1 MKKGTRIFLISLIVI
16 LMLAIIAAF
25 TYCTINKYAHAEY
38 TDISNDTI
46 VNFNQLFSFNESGYI
61 STSRASVKNNILSV
75 TTAFNASSQIAV
87 NNLVFEANHKYY
99 IYVLGTSLNGQRL
112 AFANGGTII
121 INYYNEMIYEAA
133 SNSTCNYL
141 WGYSGLSV
149 GAYYVNVIDLTLMYG
164 SNEPDLETCKQ
175 IFKTSYYYNKGTPMY
190 FGLNQN
196 DLLQHL
202 EYRINS
208 GILTGYNQNITNT
221 QVSYNNQGELYLT
234 GTYSEN
240 YSGYFLLNL
249 KSTIPIGSIVTIN
262 FNSYLK
268 SSGSSISLCY
278 ANTEE
283 KFITNIPTST
293 NDSSPFSYTFITWEE
308 VSAFYLICDNYSTGT
323 IMTIKDATIS
333 VQLSSDYQFNLQA
346 QYDLGYND
354 ATTYYT
360 QGYGRQEIWQKG
372 FNEGKAKGLQEANG
386 TFTAMDYVKS
396 AFVTLGDIM
405 NIEVFPNFTL
415 GAFFLLPLIT
425 GAIFFIIKISKGG

>member
-16 LMLAIIAAF
+16 LMLAIIAVF

-38 TDISNDTI
+38 ADITSDTI
-46 VNFNQLFSFNESGYI
+46 VNFNQLARNYYKSNIEISSGNNLLVTKDYSLLADHIFYI
-61 STSRASVKNNILSV
+61 KYNFYIPNNRAIEYDIVNTSNDYINVYTASGTNTHDFIFENDSLNCKLTIYTNSSDSRNNI
-75 TTAFNASSQIAV
+75 
-87 NNLVFEANHKYY
+87 
-99 IYVLGTSLNGQRL
+99 
-112 AFANGGTII
+112 II
-121 INYYNEMIYEAA
+121 
-133 SNSTCNYL
+133 
-141 WGYSGLSV
+141 
-149 GAYYVNVIDLTLMYG
+149 IDLTQMFN
-164 SNEPDLETCKQ
+164 SNIPNLEQCQ
-175 IFKTSYYYNKGTPMY
+175 NLFNAPYYNYNEGTPMF
-190 FGLNQN
+190 FGLNEN
-196 DLLQHL
+196 DMMQHL
-202 EYRINS
+202 EFRLNS
-208 GILTGYNQNITNT
+208 GTITGYPQNVTNT
-221 QVSYNNQGELYLT
+221 QVSYDSSGVLTLT
-234 GTYSEN
+234 GVHSDN
-240 YSGYFLLNL
+240 YAGYFLINM
-249 KSTIPIGSIVTIN
+249 KSSIPVGSIVTIN
-262 FNSYLK
+262 FNSYRK
-268 SSGSSISLCY
+268 ASGISVGLCY

-283 KFITNIPTST
+283 RYITSIPTST
-293 NDSSPFSYTFITWEE
+293 ADNTPFSFSFVTYEE
-308 VSAFYLICDNYSTGT
+308 TSGFYLICDNYSSGT

-333 VQLSSDYQFNLQA
+333 IQLSSDYQFNLQA